1 MCVCGVS
8 IVIEKFESVRLLFE
22 SLSLLS
28 STKCAKATSV
38 VVEDCEEVCVVGF
51 RYIIVALSG
60 YYISDS
66 RVERP
71 IGIF

>member
-1 MCVCGVS
+1 VCVCGVS
-8 IVIEKFESVRLLFE
+8 IIIVRFESVRLLFE
-22 SLSLLS
+22 SLSLLLS
-28 STKCAKATSV
+28 AKCVKATSV